1 MSLWDREN
9 NWLEYILYAADIG
22 GRESKE
28 QLLDTVKSFI
38 HIRGSGL
45 SHTTTQRRRESISP
59 ENALKPRYFGTYILY
74 IQSVINIT
82 AGLRR
87 ETLTPE
93 SQS

>member
-1 MSLWDREN
+1 MH
-9 NWLEYILYAADIG
+9 IAGVADIG

-28 QLLDTVKSFI
+28 QL
-38 HIRGSGL
+38 RGSGL

-74 IQSVINIT
+74 IQSVLNIT

-87 ETLTPE
+87 ETPMPE

>member
-1 MSLWDREN
+1 MRVAHIFETKYSECV
-9 NWLEYILYAADIG
+9 ADIG

-28 QLLDTVKSFI
+28 QLLDAVKSCL

-74 IQSVINIT
+74 IQSVLSIT

-87 ETLTPE
+87 ETPTPE